1 MPVPLLGTFHDLGP
15 QPVLGLGERRV
26 RVYVPDD
33 LPGPRSTLVLFDGQN
48 VFDDDGSFAGGWHAH
63 LAVQKLGRRRCQV
76 PVIVAVDNGGLARLD
91 ELGPWR
97 TGEHGGK
104 ADLLLDWLVGTL
116 MPDVRARFGLSPA
129 AASTAIGGSSM
140 GGLAALYA
148 HFRHPQEFGLALAM
162 SPSLWF
168 AGRRM
173 LSWIEQQP
181 RPPASRIYLDCGGR
195 EGPKMMPNAE
205 WLAHRLRRR
214 GWGQDALWWRIE
226 ARGRHNEK
234 AWRRRLPGALR
245 FLFRKA

>member
-1 MPVPLLGTFHDLGP
+1 MLQPTLGTFHDLGP
-15 QPVLGLGERRV
+15 QPVPGLGHRRV
-26 RVYVPDD
+26 QVYVPDA

-48 VFDDDGSFAGGWHAH
+48 IFADTGSYAGGWHAH
-63 LAVQKLGRRRCQV
+63 LAVQRLGHRRCHI
-76 PVIVAVDNGGLARLD
+76 PVIVGIDNGGHARLD

-97 TGEHGGK
+97 MGQQGGQT
-104 ADLLLDWLVGTL
+104 DLLLDWLAGTL
-116 MPDVRARFGLSPA
+116 MPRVRAEFTLSQA
-129 AASTAIGGSSM
+129 AAMTAIGGSSM

-148 HFRHPQEFGLALAM
+148 HFRHPEVFGRALAM

-181 RPPASRIYLDCGGR
+181 RPVVSRIYLDCGGR
-195 EGPKMMPNAE
+195 EGLKMMPNAE
-205 WLAHRLRRR
+205 WLAHWMRRR
-214 GWGQDALWWRIE
+214 GWREDDLWWRAE